1 MADQSGS
8 VIGWIIAGGGGTLIG
23 SVVTAFIQTLGSRGK
38 DRAAAADVSVG
49 AATRMMDRLER
60 ENTRMREAIIALT
73 DVLDELITDVDLSAS
88 SRAKLREANNK
99 AKLAV

>member
-1 MADQSGS
+1 MADQGGS
-8 VIGWIIAGGGGTLIG
+8 IVGWVVAGGGGTLIG
-23 SVVTAFIQTLGSRGK
+23 SVLTAFIQTLGSRGK
-38 DRAAAADVSVG
+38 DRANAADVSVG

-73 DVLDELITDVDLSAS
+73 DVLDELITDVDLSPA

-99 AKLAV
+99 AKLAM

>member
-1 MADQSGS
+1 MADQGGG
-8 VIGWIIAGGGGTLIG
+8 VVGWIVVGGGGTLIG
-23 SVVTAFIQTLGSRGK
+23 SVVTAFIQTLGARGK

-88 SRAKLREANNK
+88 SRAKLREANNR
-99 AKLAV
+99 AKLAM

>member
-1 MADQSGS
+1 M
-8 VIGWIIAGGGGTLIG
+8 
-23 SVVTAFIQTLGSRGK
+23 
-38 DRAAAADVSVG
+38 SVG